1 VTRITTHVL
10 DTVSG
15 GPATGVAV
23 TLFSDSGAGWREV
36 AAAVTDDDGRVATFP
51 EIGAGRGRLQFAT
64 GTPFFP
70 EVLVTFVVQDGREKL
85 HVPLILSAYGYSVYR
100 GS

>member
-23 TLFSDSGAGWREV
+23 TLFSDAGTGWHEIAS
-36 AAAVTDDDGRVATFP
+36 AATDDDGRVSTFP
-51 EIGAGRGRLQFAT
+51 DVSAGRARLQFDS

-70 EVLVTFVVQDGREKL
+70 EVVVTFVVEDGRAQL
-85 HVPLILSAYGYSVYR
+85 HVPLLLSAYGYSVYR

>member
-1 VTRITTHVL
+1 MTRITTHVL

-23 TLFSDSGAGWREV
+23 TLYSDGGGEWHEI
-36 AAAVTDDDGRVATFP
+36 AAAATDADGRVSTFP
-51 EIGAGRGRLQFAT
+51 EIGAGRGRLRFDS

-70 EVLVTFVVQDGREKL
+70 EVLVTFVVEDGRAQL
-85 HVPLILSAYGYSVYR
+85 HVPLLLSAYGYSVYR

>member
-15 GPATGVAV
+15 SPATGVAV
-23 TLFSDSGAGWREV
+23 TLFSDAGAGWHEV
-36 AAAVTDDDGRVATFP
+36 ASAVTDDDGRVSTFP
-51 EIGAGRGRLQFAT
+51 EVAAGRARLQFAS

-70 EVLVTFVVQDGREKL
+70 EVLVTFVVQDGREQL
-85 HVPLILSAYGYSVYR
+85 HVPLLLSAYGYSVYR